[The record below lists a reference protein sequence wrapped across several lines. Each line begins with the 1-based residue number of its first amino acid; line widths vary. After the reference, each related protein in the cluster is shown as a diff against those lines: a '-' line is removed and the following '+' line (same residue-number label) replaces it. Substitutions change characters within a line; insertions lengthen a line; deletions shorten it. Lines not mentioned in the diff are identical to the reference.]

1 MRVIKENNEI
11 LCIILKS
18 NEWKKGLNF
27 LTPSDMFIQAGTW
40 SYDKGKQLMAHV
52 HKKYERKIDKT
63 METIFIKRGS
73 LKINIFNNKKEHLE
87 SIVVIEGDT
96 AILCNGG
103 HGYEILEDNTEVL
116 EVKNGPFI
124 DVEKDKEKF

>member
-1 MRVIKENNEI
+1 MRTIKDKNEI

-40 SYDKGKQLMAHV
+40 NYDKGKNLMAHV
-52 HKKYERKIDKT
+52 HKEYERKINKT
-63 METIFIKRGS
+63 METIFIKKGS
-73 LKINIFNNKKEHLE
+73 LKINLFSNDKKFLE
-87 SIVVIEGDT
+87 SIIIKKGDT

-103 HGYEILEDNTEVL
+103 HGYEIIENNTEVL

-124 DVEKDKEKF
+124 DVDKDKEKF

>member
-87 SIVVIEGDT
+87 SIVVIEVYCY
-96 AILCNGG
+96 IM
-103 HGYEILEDNTEVL
+103 
-116 EVKNGPFI
+116 
-124 DVEKDKEKF
+124 